1 MFSRPNLAPVLA
13 YRLPLELK
21 EQDAL
26 SWKPA
31 STNQRR
37 IQSAKLTEDSMRA
50 MLVYSIPALVLATI
64 HLADAQQPKVKVARL
79 GYLSAT
85 FTRSSPQTQVFF
97 DELRKLGYFEGQNL
111 SVEFRNA
118 EGKVDRLPELAA
130 EILRAQVD
138 VVVAPG
144 PEALLRAFSQATR
157 NIPIVMIAIDYDP
170 IELGYISE
178 LARPGG
184 NITGIFFRQ
193 LELTSKR
200 VELLKEAFPET
211 SRIAIFW
218 DVFSAD
224 QVTDAKMAAKA
235 FGSQTQWL
243 QLGNPSYEIENAFQT
258 ARQRRANALLVLM
271 SPVFLREATRITGQA
286 VKKRLPAMFGIRE
299 FPEAGGL
306 MSYGVNLSDMFRR
319 AATYVDKIL
328 KGTKPVNLP
337 VEQPLKFEF
346 VINLEAAKQIG
357 VTIPQSVLFRADKVI
372 R

>member
-1 MFSRPNLAPVLA
+1 M
-13 YRLPLELK
+13 K
-21 EQDAL
+21 
-26 SWKPA
+26 
-31 STNQRR
+31 
-37 IQSAKLTEDSMRA
+37 AKI
-50 MLVYSIPALVLATI
+50 LVYALPALILTTI
-64 HLADAQQPKVKVARL
+64 HLAKAQQPKVKVARV

-85 FTRSSPQTQVFF
+85 FTRSSPQTHAFF
-97 DELRKLGYFEGQNL
+97 DELRKLGNFEGQNL

-144 PEALLRAFSQATR
+144 PEALLRAFSQATK
-157 NIPIVMIAIDYDP
+157 NIPIVMISIDYDP
-170 IELGYISE
+170 IKRGYISE

-193 LELTSKR
+193 LELTTKR
-200 VELLKEAFPET
+200 VELLKEAFPKT

-224 QVTDAKMAAKA
+224 QVRDAEVTAKA
-235 FGSQTQWL
+235 LGSQPRSL
-243 QLGNPSYEIENAFQT
+243 QLGNPSYRGRAETALEIENAFQT
-258 ARQRRANALLVLM
+258 ARQGRANALLVLM
-271 SPVFLREATRITGQA
+271 SPVFLREATRIIDQA
-286 VKKRLPAMFGIRE
+286 VKNRLPAMFGIRE

-328 KGTKPVNLP
+328 KGTKPADLP
-337 VEQPLKFEF
+337 VEQPIKFEF

-357 VTIPQSVLFRADKVI
+357 VTIPQSVLFRADTVI
-372 R
+372 K